1 MLHLVREEMQRRL
14 DAIRDIE
21 RPAERDAQVREFLK
35 NYTGNFEIDRREWL
49 RAMILLDPGAVPRR
63 LDPSAPKLDKKQR
76 EKLSESPP
84 DVAAALTDRYLD
96 RILSG
101 GGISS
106 SDGWFPPAA
115 QAELDALSPLTSALY
130 ELLRAARNLATHD
143 SKESRDRVRDAL
155 DAVAALDGDFSYQRG
170 VTELSV
176 IRWLSAADQA
186 RLRKLAS
193 VMPDIWRAM
202 TAAEAVLRAEV

>member
-1 MLHLVREEMQRRL
+1 MLHVVREEMRRRL
-14 DAIRDIE
+14 DAIRDVQ
-21 RPAERDAQVREFLK
+21 RPVERDAAVREFLK

-49 RAMILLDPGAVPRR
+49 RAMILLDPRAVTRR

-76 EKLSESPP
+76 EKLSASPP
-84 DVAAALTDRYLD
+84 DLAEALTDRYLD
-96 RILSG
+96 KILSSG
-101 GGISS
+101 GVSS
-106 SDGWFPPAA
+106 SDGWFPPGA

-143 SKESRDRVRDAL
+143 SKESRDRVREAL
-155 DAVAALDGDFSYQRG
+155 DAVAGLDGDFAYQRPI
-170 VTELSV
+170 TELSV

-186 RLRKLAS
+186 RLRKLAG
-193 VMPDIWRAM
+193 VMPEIWRAM